1 MREKIRGLPSWQQG
15 LLLLAGGLFLVLT
28 VIWVIRVRQAFL
40 AALAP
45 FFAAL
50 IRAYLLAP
58 LVNFMERRRISRP
71 VAIAVLYLLFA
82 LVVFVFCVR
91 VVPLF
96 LDDLEELVR
105 QLPAYAADLQRF
117 LHRLE
122 EGYRRFNLSPNA
134 RGIVENNIEAFSV
147 ALVSRLEHFYNYLLS
162 LFNSAIILLLVPV
175 LTYYFLRDEE
185 SFKRRLLYLF
195 PPDYRRLIISAAEEI
210 NSDLGAFI
218 RGSLL
223 VSFVVALFAYAGLLF
238 LGVKFPLV
246 LAIVIGV
253 TNLIPYIGPI
263 IGALPACLLAFLD
276 TPLLS
281 LKVALLIVIVQQV
294 ESQLIAPVILGRSAR
309 LHPLVI
315 IFALLLGGKLFGFIG
330 LLLAVPV
337 ALVLRIL
344 GKYLLLICRGS

>member
-1 MREKIRGLPSWQQG
+1 MPG
-15 LLLLAGGLFLVLT
+15 
-28 VIWVIRVRQAFL
+28 
-40 AALAP
+40 
-45 FFAAL
+45 
-50 IRAYLLAP
+50 
-58 LVNFMERRRISRP
+58 
-71 VAIAVLYLLFA
+71 
-82 LVVFVFCVR
+82 
-91 VVPLF
+91 
-96 LDDLEELVR
+96 
-105 QLPAYAADLQRF
+105 
-117 LHRLE
+117 
-122 EGYRRFNLSPNA
+122 
-134 RGIVENNIEAFSV
+134 GIVENNIEAFSV

-263 IGALPACLLAFLD
+263 IGALPACVLAFLD

-281 LKVALLIVIVQQV
+281 FKGGFTDRHRPA
-294 ESQLIAPVILGRSAR
+294 GRKSADR
-309 LHPLVI
+309 PGDPRAQRPASSAGYY
-315 IFALLLGGKLFGFIG
+315 FR
-330 LLLAVPV
+330 PV
-337 ALVLRIL
+337 A
-344 GKYLLLICRGS
+344 RG